1 MMKHIFTSGTYPK
14 QLDLLLF
21 ILRLTVG
28 IFMLTHG
35 MGKFQTLFGGEPI
48 QFLDPLGVGAT
59 ASLALTV
66 FAEVVC
72 SILLIFGL
80 GTRLAALPLLITM
93 LVATFIIHSN
103 DGFAKQELPLLY
115 AAIYITIMVM
125 GAGKYS
131 MDYLLSRNKKLIQTN
146 NN

>member
-1 MMKHIFTSGTYPK
+1 MMNIFNSGTYPK
-14 QLDLLLF
+14 QLDILLL
-21 ILRLTVG
+21 ILRLTAG

-35 MGKFQTLFGGEPI
+35 MGKFQTLFGSEPI

-66 FAEVVC
+66 FAEVAC
-72 SILLIFGL
+72 SILLIFGM

-93 LVATFIIHSN
+93 GVATFIIHSN

-115 AAIYITIMVM
+115 AVIYITIIVM

-131 MDYLLSRNKKLIQTN
+131 IDYLLSRKKLIQIN

>member
-1 MMKHIFTSGTYPK
+1 MMKHIFTSGTYSK

-48 QFLDPLGVGAT
+48 QFLDPLGLGAT

-66 FAEVVC
+66 FAEVAC

-103 DGFAKQELPLLY
+103 DGFAPLLY

-131 MDYLLSRNKKLIQTN
+131 MDYLLLRNKKLIQTN